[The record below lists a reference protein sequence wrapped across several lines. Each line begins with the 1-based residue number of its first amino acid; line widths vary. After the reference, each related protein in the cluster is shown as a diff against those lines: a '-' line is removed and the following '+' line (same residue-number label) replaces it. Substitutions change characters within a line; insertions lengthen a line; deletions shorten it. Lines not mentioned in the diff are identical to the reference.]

1 MGGETTGVALKDEV
15 FEEEVDLE
23 VEEEMEVGVDI

>member
-1 MGGETTGVALKDEV
+1 MHVETTGVALKDEV